1 MAVSEEFE
9 TPNATST
16 PEDEDE
22 YQGATMSLVEHLEEL
37 RRRILISLA
46 AIAVGAIAGFIIW
59 ERLLDILLW
68 PMPKMAHSLIQNGKL
83 LATAP
88 GEPFVVSLKI
98 ASAFGF
104 VVALPIILY
113 EVWAF

>member
-1 MAVSEEFE
+1 MSEEFE

-37 RRRILISLA
+37 RRRILIGLA

-59 ERLLDILLW
+59 ERLLNIPALADAQYVAQ
-68 PMPKMAHSLIQNGKL
+68 PDPKRQ
-83 LATAP
+83 AP
-88 GEPFVVSLKI
+88 GYRAWRAVPLR
-98 ASAFGF
+98 FG
-104 VVALPIILY
+104 
-113 EVWAF
+113 